1 MHKYQNQQ
9 PQQQIATNTLKND
22 FTIDL
27 QQSDHANEDLDNNQK
42 NQKIKEETQASIEEK
57 LSQNT
62 LKILRQEVFEI
73 FLA

>member
-42 NQKIKEETQASIEEK
+42 NQKIKEETQASIE
-57 LSQNT
+57 
-62 LKILRQEVFEI
+62 IGRAHV
-73 FLA
+73 